1 MCNSKRKSYVV
12 IKSYIIEWLF
22 YLSRSLCTSIEEY
35 KEMRA
40 IHGPLI
46 EIWNATVK
54 TTYAMS
60 FLSPW
65 IWWTRKSFYEFQFF
79 FYFKLHDAGL
89 MYKNNKDASNERESS
104 INGHHRRHSHDILYI
119 VILMIQNITE
129 IIIESSKTNVG
140 KQFHCN
146 FRIKLLIYN

>member
-1 MCNSKRKSYVV
+1 MNDFSIS
-12 IKSYIIEWLF
+12 
-22 YLSRSLCTSIEEY
+22 LSRSFCTSIEEY

-60 FLSPW
+60 FFIAMNMMNKKKFLWVS
-65 IWWTRKSFYEFQFF
+65 IFF
-79 FYFKLHDAGL
+79 NFKLHDAGL

-104 INGHHRRHSHDILYI
+104 INDHHRHHSHDTSYI
-119 VILMIQNITE
+119 VIVMIQNITE
-129 IIIESSKTNVG
+129 RIIESSKTNVG

-146 FRIKLLIYN
+146 FRIKLLLYK